1 MTRSE
6 LIDHLADRFPLLTTK
21 DVEAA
26 VKEMTEAISRTLVQ
40 GSRVEIRGFGSFT
53 IDYRP
58 PRTGRNPKTGE
69 PVSVPGKWIPHF
81 KPGKEMRERIDDSAI
96 PASTRKAA

>member
-6 LIDHLADRFPLLTTK
+6 LIDHLADRFPLLTAK

-26 VKEMTEAISRTLVQ
+26 VKEMTEAIGHTLAR
-40 GSRVEIRGFGSFT
+40 GSRVEIRGFGSFS
-53 IDYRP
+53 INYRP

-69 PVSVPGKWIPHF
+69 PVSVPEKWMPHF

-96 PASTRKAA
+96 PASVRKAA

>member
-6 LIDHLADRFPLLTTK
+6 LIDHLADRFPLLTAK

-26 VKEMTEAISRTLVQ
+26 VKEMTEVIGRTLVQ

-53 IDYRP
+53 INYRP
-58 PRTGRNPKTGE
+58 PRMGRNPKTGE

-96 PASTRKAA
+96 PALTRKAA